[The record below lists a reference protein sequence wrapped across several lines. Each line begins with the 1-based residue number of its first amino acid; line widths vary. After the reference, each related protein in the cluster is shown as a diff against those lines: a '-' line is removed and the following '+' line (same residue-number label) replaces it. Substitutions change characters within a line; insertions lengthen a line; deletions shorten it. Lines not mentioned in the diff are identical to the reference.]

1 MLYDEY
7 DNEKQHSFCRVQCTL
22 TKNKAL
28 YNMIYNIF
36 IQANKQNAMLLSDN
50 TGQNWQKAM
59 WIQVHIKLQFYR
71 KVFKSQQS
79 NISFNAL
86 IISIKA

>member
-50 TGQNWQKAM
+50 TGQN
-59 WIQVHIKLQFYR
+59 
-71 KVFKSQQS
+71 
-79 NISFNAL
+79 
-86 IISIKA
+86 